1 MSKKIISFFM
11 VLSMCVSLSIFQANT
26 VFAEEILSEQ
36 KIADELKMRLKDA
49 CEDDLIPVYIWIDDI
64 KHEEIES
71 LTSKDK
77 RRFEES
83 G

>member
-11 VLSMCVSLSIFQANT
+11 ALSMCVSLSIFQANT